1 MLYSSSSLLGH
12 NLTEDLIGMNMKT
25 ARSGILEQI
34 YTARSRR

>member
-12 NLTEDLIGMNMKT
+12 NLAEKLIDMNMKT

-34 YTARSRR
+34 YTS